1 MATEEK
7 AAEDKS
13 ATRAEYQVALES
25 AKAALQ
31 AMEKKHVDPASSEA
45 MRALYLAEITRLD
58 AQIAAMENALEDY
71 NSPEK
76 FKERE
81 TARERWVGK
90 HIMNTV
96 RQGGRDAGPA
106 SSWFTGAKQ
115 LAGKEDWLLDP
126 AELEADGYEKFTT
139 PDGKTAWRLTN
150 PES

>member
-7 AAEDKS
+7 AADKS

-81 TARERWVGK
+81 TAREQAWGKATMSDLRTGSTSMATWLNWVRK
-90 HIMNTV
+90 H
-96 RQGGRDAGPA
+96 AGDKA
-106 SSWFTGAKQ
+106 
-115 LAGKEDWLLDP
+115 WLFEEV
-126 AELEADGYEKFTT
+126 ELEADGYEKFTA
-139 PDGKTAWRLTN
+139 PDGTTTWRLTN
-150 PES
+150 PDS